1 MPEQRGRFGGR
12 GEGGSDVARVLIV
25 MDLTAARVHLR
36 DPEDFTRFSVVVDG
50 VGDLEALVDRS
61 GIGRLRPAGAHV
73 VVDPVA
79 LRALAGPAAT
89 AEWDEGLAG
98 MVAYA
103 AGRGWVENDGGV
115 VAHVEGRDETG

>member
-1 MPEQRGRFGGR
+1 
-12 GEGGSDVARVLIV
+12 
-25 MDLTAARVHLR
+25 MDLTEARVHLR

-50 VGDLEALVDRS
+50 VGDLGRWWTGPGSAGSGRTGRTWWSIRS
-61 GIGRLRPAGAHV
+61 PFARWP
-73 VVDPVA
+73 
-79 LRALAGPAAT
+79 GPPPT

-115 VAHVEGRDETG
+115 VAHVEGRDEAG